1 MIHNLKQKTTSS
13 LKWSAIERLATQLV
27 QLIVMLVLARIL
39 GPHAFGLIGM
49 LAVFI
54 AVSQVFVDSG
64 LSSALIRKLD
74 RSELDYST
82 AFYFNIGIAL
92 VCYTL
97 LYFCAPYI
105 ASFYNQSE
113 LTSLTRILA
122 LVVII
127 NSFGIIQRTKLSIK
141 MDFKTQAKASL
152 IAVTISS
159 LTAFCLAYYN
169 LGVWSLVAQTLVYAT
184 FNVIFL
190 NILHRWL
197 PMLSFS
203 SESFRH
209 LFGFGSKLMLSG
221 LIDSIYQNIYQIVI
235 GKKFNVLDVGY
246 FTQANQLIK
255 TPATTMT
262 AIIQRVTY
270 PMLSSIRNNENRL
283 NAAYLLT
290 LRLSAVVIFPILF
303 GIGTIADPLIP
314 ELLGIEWKPAALLTS
329 ILAMGLLLYPIH
341 AINLNYLQVKGRS
354 DLFLKLEIIKKV
366 IITIILIITIPYG
379 INTICIGIVIQ
390 SYIALFINT
399 YYNGKIGNLSGI
411 IQLKAL
417 LPIWLIA
424 IAACSIAWLITHSV
438 TLSTWFSI
446 TMTITIAIAI
456 YIISIRLLQKD
467 LYQYLILNI
476 LPKKLI
482 KNHE

>member
-1 MIHNLKQKTTSS
+1 MSHNLKQKTTSS

-105 ASFYNQSE
+105 ASFYNQPE

-169 LGVWSLVAQTLVYAT
+169 FGVWSLVAQTLVYGT

-203 SESFRH
+203 SESFRY

-221 LIDSIYQNIYQIVI
+221 LIDSIYQNIYQMVI

-246 FTQANQLIK
+246 FTQANQLIQ
-255 TPATTMT
+255 TPAATMT

-270 PMLSSIRNNENRL
+270 PMLSSIQNDEQKL
-283 NAAYLLT
+283 NSAYLLT

-303 GIGTIADPLIP
+303 GLGTIADPLIP
-314 ELLGIEWKPAALLTS
+314 ELLGIEWKPAALLAS
-329 ILAMGLLLYPIH
+329 ILAIGLLLYPIH
-341 AINLNYLQVKGRS
+341 AINLNYLQVKGRT
-354 DLFLKLEIIKKV
+354 DLFLKLEIIKKI
-366 IITIILIITIPYG
+366 IITIILIVTIPYG
-379 INTICIGIVIQ
+379 INAICIGIVIQ

-399 YYNGKIGNLSGI
+399 YYNGRIGNLSGI
-411 IQLKAL
+411 TQLKAL

-424 IAACSIAWLITHSV
+424 IAACSIAWLITHLV
-438 TLSTWFSI
+438 TLSTWLSI
-446 TMTITIAIAI
+446 IMTITIAIAI

-482 KNHE
+482 ENHE

>member
-1 MIHNLKQKTTSS
+1 MSHNLKQKTTSS

-105 ASFYNQSE
+105 ASFYNQPE

-159 LTAFCLAYYN
+159 LVAFYLAYYN
-169 LGVWSLVAQTLVYAT
+169 FGVWSLVAQTLVYAA

-190 NILHRWL
+190 NIFHRWL
-197 PMLSFS
+197 PRLNFS
-203 SESFRH
+203 LESFGH
-209 LFGFGSKLMLSG
+209 LFGFGSKLMLSA

-270 PMLSSIRNNENRL
+270 PMLSSIQNDENRL

-303 GIGTIADPLIP
+303 GLGTIADPLIP
-314 ELLGIEWKPAALLTS
+314 ELLGIEWKPAALLAS
-329 ILAMGLLLYPIH
+329 ILAMGFLLYPIH

-354 DLFLKLEIIKKV
+354 DLFLKLEVIKKV

-379 INTICIGIVIQ
+379 INAICIGIVIQ

-424 IAACSIAWLITHSV
+424 IAACSIAWLITHLV
-438 TLSTWFSI
+438 TLSTWLSI
-446 TMTITIAIAI
+446 IMTITIAIAI

>member
-1 MIHNLKQKTTSS
+1 MSHNLKQKATSS

-92 VCYTL
+92 ACYTL

-105 ASFYNQSE
+105 AHFYQQPE
-113 LTSLTRILA
+113 LTPLTRVLA

-169 LGVWSLVAQTLVYAT
+169 FGVWSLVAQTLVYAT

-190 NILHRWL
+190 NMLHRWL

-270 PMLSSIRNNENRL
+270 PMLSSIQNDENRL

-303 GIGTIADPLIP
+303 GLGTVADPLIP
-314 ELLGIEWKPAALLTS
+314 ELLGIEWKPAALLAS
-329 ILAMGLLLYPIH
+329 ILAMGFLLYPIH

-354 DLFLKLEIIKKV
+354 DLFLKLEVIKKV

-379 INTICIGIVIQ
+379 INAICIGIVIQ

>member
-1 MIHNLKQKTTSS
+1 MSHNLKQKTTSS
-13 LKWSAIERLATQLV
+13 LKWSAIERLVTQLV

-92 VCYTL
+92 ACYTL

-105 ASFYNQSE
+105 SHFYQKPE
-113 LTSLTRILA
+113 LTPLTRVLA

-169 LGVWSLVAQTLVYAT
+169 FGVWSLVAQTLVYAA

-197 PMLSFS
+197 PMLNFS

-246 FTQANQLIK
+246 FTQANQLIQ
-255 TPATTMT
+255 TPSTTMT

-270 PMLSSIRNNENRL
+270 PMLSSIQNDEQKL
-283 NAAYLLT
+283 NSAYLLT

-303 GIGTIADPLIP
+303 GLGTIADPLIP
-314 ELLGIEWKPAALLTS
+314 ELLGIEWKPAALLAS
-329 ILAMGLLLYPIH
+329 ILAIGLLLYPIH

-354 DLFLKLEIIKKV
+354 DLFLKLEIIKKI
-366 IITIILIITIPYG
+366 IITIILIVTIPYG
-379 INTICIGIVIQ
+379 INAICIGIVIQ
-390 SYIALFINT
+390 SYIALFINI
-399 YYNGKIGNLSGI
+399 YYNGRIGYLSGI

-424 IAACSIAWLITHSV
+424 IAACSIAWLITHLV
-438 TLSTWFSI
+438 TLSTWLSI
-446 TMTITIAIAI
+446 IMTITIAIAI

-482 KNHE
+482 ENHE

>member
-1 MIHNLKQKTTSS
+1 MSHNLKQKTTSS

-92 VCYTL
+92 ACYTL

-105 ASFYNQSE
+105 ASFYNQPE
-113 LTSLTRILA
+113 LTPLTRVLA

-169 LGVWSLVAQTLVYAT
+169 FGVWSLVAQTLVYAT

-190 NILHRWL
+190 NIFHLWL
-197 PMLSFS
+197 PRLNFS
-203 SESFRH
+203 LESFGH
-209 LFGFGSKLMLSG
+209 LFGFGSKLMLSA

-262 AIIQRVTY
+262 SIIQRVTY
-270 PMLSSIRNNENRL
+270 PMLSSIQNDENRL

-303 GIGTIADPLIP
+303 GLGTIADPLIP
-314 ELLGIEWKPAALLTS
+314 ELLGIEWKPAALLAS
-329 ILAMGLLLYPIH
+329 ILAIGFLLYPIH

-354 DLFLKLEIIKKV
+354 DLFLKLEVIKKV

-379 INTICIGIVIQ
+379 INAICIGIVIQ

-424 IAACSIAWLITHSV
+424 ITACSIAWLITHSL

>member
-1 MIHNLKQKTTSS
+1 MSHNLKQKTTSS
-13 LKWSAIERLATQLV
+13 LKWSAIERLATQLI

-39 GPHAFGLIGM
+39 GPHAFGLIGL

-97 LYFCAPYI
+97 LYFSAPYI
-105 ASFYNQSE
+105 AHFYQQPE
-113 LTSLTRILA
+113 LTPLTRVLA

-127 NSFGIIQRTKLSIK
+127 NSFGIIQRTKLSIE

-159 LTAFCLAYYN
+159 LAAFCLAYYHF
-169 LGVWSLVAQTLVYAT
+169 GVWSLVAQTLVYAA
-184 FNVIFL
+184 FNIILL

-197 PMLSFS
+197 PKLSFS
-203 SESFRH
+203 LASFKQ

-221 LIDSIYQNIYQIVI
+221 LIDSVYQNIYQIVI
-235 GKKFNVLDVGY
+235 GKKFNVLEVGY

-270 PMLSSIRNNENRL
+270 PMLSSIQNDEQRL

-303 GIGTIADPLIP
+303 GMGAIADPLIP
-314 ELLGIEWKPAALLTS
+314 QLLGMEWKPAALLAS
-329 ILAMGLLLYPIH
+329 ILSAGLLLYPIH

-354 DLFLKLEIIKKV
+354 DLFLRLEIIKKV
-366 IITIILIITIPYG
+366 ITTIILIITIPYG
-379 INTICIGIVIQ
+379 IKAICIGIIIQ

-411 IQLKAL
+411 MQLKAL

-424 IAACSIAWLITHSV
+424 IAACSTAWLIVHLV
-438 TLSTWFSI
+438 TLSTWLSI